1 MPWFKVT
8 RAIKAADVDGNPVD
22 PEILVYDEI
31 AAGSAQDFDRAL
43 KSLGPDCKAIT
54 MRINSPGGDGF
65 AGIAIHNILAA
76 HPATITCH
84 IDGIAAS
91 AASLIAMA
99 ADKIIA
105 PENTFMAIHN
115 PYAMTIGPA
124 AAHRA
129 MADDLDRIADSYAA
143 TYSKRSKQ
151 PIGAV
156 RALMNEDRLMGAREA
171 KQLGY
176 VDELTPEDD
185 GLVASFDL
193 TKLQPAHKAAASAF
207 SILAGKRR
215 AQAQVRRELGI
226 DRAR

>member
-8 RAIKAADVDGNPVD
+8 RIKAADVDGNPVD
-22 PEILVYDEI
+22 PEILLYDQVSPDGAE
-31 AAGSAQDFDRAL
+31 DFNRAL
-43 KSLGPDCKAIT
+43 KALGDCEAIT

-65 AGIAIHNILAA
+65 AGIAIYNILNA
-76 HPATITCH
+76 HPATITAY

-99 ADKIIA
+99 ADKIVA
-105 PENTFMAIHN
+105 PENAFMAIHN

-129 MADDLDRIADSYAA
+129 MADDLDRISDSYAG
-143 TYSKRSKQ
+143 TYAKRSRQ
-151 PIGAV
+151 SLAAV
-156 RALMNEDRLMGAREA
+156 KSLMNQDRLMGAKEA

-176 VDELTPEDD
+176 VDELAPEDD

-193 TKLQPAHKAAASAF
+193 AKLQPQHKAAASAF

-215 AQAQVRRELGI
+215 AQALVRRELGI